1 MVCVFSIL
9 RFLSPPPKISRG
21 EKIFHGGGHAV
32 LQHSAQTFLT
42 GGRSARKRRAR
53 APVPPVRPSVPPVIA
68 ASGHAK
74 CFVFAAFLPWFSD
87 CGRNGRVS
95 TVRLDVIH
103 LRGRC
108 PSAVPGTLTAKRL
121 SKELAGPQ
129 VLRPL
134 RGKVHP
140 VPGLGRGAASVLWA
154 VEITVAVGDQG
165 STSRMPAGAQRLVSH
180 GLSPPDK
187 IKTPEPMTKPAMGDH
202 GLRRSTLRPLAI
214 SRMISVLQSLQY
226 TGRPVASVS
235 SSIRSS
241 L

>member
-1 MVCVFSIL
+1 MQGSAAPARPSRPCAQAFRRS
-9 RFLSPPPKISRG
+9 SPPAG
-21 EKIFHGGGHAV
+21 T
-32 LQHSAQTFLT
+32 QSAL
-42 GGRSARKRRAR
+42 
-53 APVPPVRPSVPPVIA
+53 
-68 ASGHAK
+68 
-74 CFVFAAFLPWFSD
+74 FLPHF
-87 CGRNGRVS
+87 CHGFPTVAGMAEALQVAAVCEHRPVS

-103 LRGRC
+103 LRGRW
-108 PSAVPGTLTAKRL
+108 PSAVPGTLTAKRP
-121 SKELAGPQ
+121 STELAGPQ